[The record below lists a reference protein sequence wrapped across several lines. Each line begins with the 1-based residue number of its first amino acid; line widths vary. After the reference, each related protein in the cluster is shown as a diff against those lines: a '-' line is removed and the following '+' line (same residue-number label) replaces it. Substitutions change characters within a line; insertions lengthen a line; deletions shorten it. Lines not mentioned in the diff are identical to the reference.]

1 MSGKKM
7 TIARRMRIVSISCAI
22 LVEDVGDIGGSDTGV
37 ATLVGDGLLVL
48 PRRGFDMCEGV
59 MLWDRT

>member
-37 ATLVGDGLLVL
+37 DTLGWRWVACSSKT
-48 PRRGFDMCEGV
+48 RF
-59 MLWDRT
+59 